1 MTQQDNSVV
10 SIEAARIQSLRTI
23 TLVTYALYAIGI
35 FVGITAIVGLIVAYV
50 KRGEA
55 AGTMFES
62 HLTWLIRTFWLG
74 LIAGIIGAVTI
85 PLLGLGMII
94 LIAAGIWSIWRIVKG
109 FLAFSDNRA
118 IANPQGWF

>member
-1 MTQQDNSVV
+1 MSQQDNSIV
-10 SIEAARIQSLRTI
+10 STDAARLQSLRTT

-35 FVGITAIVGLIVAYV
+35 FVGVTAIVGLIVAYL

-55 AGTMFES
+55 SGTMFES

-74 LIAGIIGAVTI
+74 LIAGIIGAVTN
-85 PLLGLGMII
+85 PLLGLGMLI
-94 LIAAGIWSIWRIVKG
+94 LFAAGIWSIWRIVKG
-109 FLAFSDNRA
+109 FLAFNDNRA